1 MIKTN
6 NNTMNI
12 NNMMNTYSSTMHT
25 NNKMINTIMNNNN
38 KINKFGM
45 NKCTWKIFPVMDN
58 AVTNINIISFP
69 TWENLCFPNRKP
81 KPCFHPKTLNLH

>member
-45 NKCTWKIFPVMDN
+45 NKCT
-58 AVTNINIISFP
+58 
-69 TWENLCFPNRKP
+69 
-81 KPCFHPKTLNLH
+81 